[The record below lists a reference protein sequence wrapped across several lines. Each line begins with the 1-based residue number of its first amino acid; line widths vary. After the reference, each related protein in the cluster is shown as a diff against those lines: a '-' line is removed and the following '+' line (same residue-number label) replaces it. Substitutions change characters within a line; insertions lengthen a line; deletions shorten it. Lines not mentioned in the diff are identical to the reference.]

1 MRINPSGVVREL
13 GYREGYRP
21 ERSKTFP
28 GRWCVVHVKPRAGDM
43 AESTITVDDVTEQEA
58 ERRIREL
65 NAAKEPAP
73 KPKGS
78 RAKPGGNKPRKLSQ
92 MKLLGKG
99 KK

>member
-1 MRINPSGVVREL
+1 M
-13 GYREGYRP
+13 
-21 ERSKTFP
+21 
-28 GRWCVVHVKPRAGDM
+28 HVMPRAGDV

-58 ERRIREL
+58 EKRIREL

-73 KPKGS
+73 KPKGT